1 MGNGLPG
8 KIVFATGNKGK
19 LREVEM
25 ILKDLGQ
32 QIVSMKEAG
41 VETEIVE
48 DGKTFEENAL
58 IKARAVHA
66 LCGGL
71 VLADDS
77 GLEIDYLYRE
87 PGVYSAR
94 YLGEDTPYEI
104 KNGIILQKM
113 ADVGREARSA
123 RFVCVIGAV
132 LPDGRELA
140 AGASVEGSIAREAAG
155 EGGFGYDPIFF
166 VEEFGKTMAQLTP
179 EEKNRISH
187 RGKALREMKELLK
200 KEAQA
205 VSARHKAP
213 ESPEMK
219 PGSHNYEVNDR

>member
-1 MGNGLPG
+1 
-8 KIVFATGNKGK
+8 
-19 LREVEM
+19 
-25 ILKDLGQ
+25 
-32 QIVSMKEAG
+32 
-41 VETEIVE
+41 
-48 DGKTFEENAL
+48 
-58 IKARAVHA
+58 
-66 LCGGL
+66 
-71 VLADDS
+71 
-77 GLEIDYLYRE
+77 
-87 PGVYSAR
+87 
-94 YLGEDTPYEI
+94 
-104 KNGIILQKM
+104 M

>member
-1 MGNGLPG
+1 MERQRIENKFPDS
-8 KIVFATGNKGK
+8 IVFATGNKGK

-25 ILKDLGQ
+25 ILGDLNRN
-32 QIVSMKEAG
+32 VLSMKEAG
-41 VETEIVE
+41 AKTEIVE
-48 DGKTFEENAL
+48 DGTTFEENAL

-77 GLEIDYLYRE
+77 GLEIDYLGKA

-94 YLGEDTPYEI
+94 YLGEDTPYEE

-113 ADVGREARSA
+113 KDVTGKDRSA

-132 LPDGRELA
+132 LPDGRELT
-140 AGASVEGSIAREAAG
+140 AGACVEGRIAPESAG
-155 EGGFGYDPIFF
+155 EEGFGYDPIFY
-166 VEEFGKTMAQLTP
+166 VEEMGMTMAQLTP

-187 RGKALREMKELLK
+187 RGKALRAMKALLA
-200 KEAQA
+200 E
-205 VSARHKAP
+205 
-213 ESPEMK
+213 
-219 PGSHNYEVNDR
+219 YL

>member
-77 GLEIDYLYRE
+77 GLEIDYLNRE

-123 RFVCVIGAV
+123 RFV
-132 LPDGRELA
+132 R
-140 AGASVEGSIAREAAG
+140 S
-155 EGGFGYDPIFF
+155 
-166 VEEFGKTMAQLTP
+166 EERRVGK
-179 EEKNRISH
+179 EC
-187 RGKALREMKELLK
+187 
-200 KEAQA
+200 
-205 VSARHKAP
+205 
-213 ESPEMK
+213 
-219 PGSHNYEVNDR
+219 

>member
-8 KIVFATGNKGK
+8 RIVFATGNKGK
-19 LREVEM
+19 LKEVEM
-25 ILKDLGQ
+25 ILKDLGRQ
-32 QIVSMKEAG
+32 VVSMKEAG
-41 VETEIVE
+41 VETEIAE
-48 DGKTFEENAL
+48 NGKTFAENAL

-66 LCGGL
+66 LCGGM

-77 GLEIDYLYRE
+77 GLEIDYLNKE

-104 KNGIILQKM
+104 KNGIILQRLEGVEK
-113 ADVGREARSA
+113 EARSA

-132 LPDGRELA
+132 LPDGKELT
-140 AGASVEGSIAREAAG
+140 AGASVEGSVAFSAAG

-166 VEEFGKTMAQLTP
+166 VDELGKTMAQLTP

-187 RGKALREMKELLK
+187 RGKALRAMKELLEK
-200 KEAQA
+200 QEL
-205 VSARHKAP
+205 
-213 ESPEMK
+213 
-219 PGSHNYEVNDR
+219 

>member
-77 GLEIDYLYRE
+77 GLEIDY
-87 PGVYSAR
+87 
-94 YLGEDTPYEI
+94 
-104 KNGIILQKM
+104 
-113 ADVGREARSA
+113 
-123 RFVCVIGAV
+123 
-132 LPDGRELA
+132 
-140 AGASVEGSIAREAAG
+140 
-155 EGGFGYDPIFF
+155 
-166 VEEFGKTMAQLTP
+166 
-179 EEKNRISH
+179 
-187 RGKALREMKELLK
+187 
-200 KEAQA
+200 
-205 VSARHKAP
+205 
-213 ESPEMK
+213 
-219 PGSHNYEVNDR
+219 